1 MLILIV
7 LYFSILV
14 SRSSVLFLSFFAI
27 HIKALEE
34 FRYIDDQDGDSV
46 TGIVPIYTPSTYWQ
60 QGASCVLCGFDP
72 DPSKTFH
79 GTWHDITHETTD
91 PPATVEFSFTGITLD
106 VYCLLPNFEFEGGL
120 FEDYTSSYNLSFVL
134 DGQPVGQIFTHKS
147 DLSGDIRYNVSVL
160 SLSNLAP
167 VPHTFAMIGAST
179 VDRLTIQFDYA
190 KYTYTLDNDTQLSAS
205 SSAASSN
212 AASSRV
218 TSTIFSASV
227 PSTLRPSDI
236 PSATTTSAV
245 TSSVQQQN
253 INRAAIIGGS
263 IGGILALLLLIVII
277 FVYRR
282 YKHRIRRRF
291 YNPQRDIERID
302 PFFSPPPPSMAPME
316 RLPMKRALWS
326 TSNIVKSAP
335 IEIKKARRR
344 LDE

>member
-1 MLILIV
+1 MLILIF
-7 LYFSILV
+7 LCFSILV

-27 HIKALEE
+27 HIQALEE
-34 FRYIDDQDGDSV
+34 SRYIDDQDGDSV

-91 PPATVEFSFTGITLD
+91 PPATVEFGFTGITLD

-190 KYTYTLDNDTQLSAS
+190 KYTFDNDTQLSTT
-205 SSAASSN
+205 SSAASS
-212 AASSRV
+212 RT
-218 TSTIFSASV
+218 TSTVFSASV

-236 PSATTTSAV
+236 PSATTTTSAV

-302 PFFSPPPPSMAPME
+302 PFYSPPPPSVAPME
-316 RLPMKRALWS
+316 RLPMKRALWR

-335 IEIKKARRR
+335 IEIKRAGRR